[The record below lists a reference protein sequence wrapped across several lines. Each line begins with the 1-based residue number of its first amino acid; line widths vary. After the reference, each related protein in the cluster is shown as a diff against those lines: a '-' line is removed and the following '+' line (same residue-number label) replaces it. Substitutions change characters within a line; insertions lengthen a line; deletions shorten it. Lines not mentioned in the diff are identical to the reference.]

1 MSRTIDL
8 QVEKS
13 MTLINALKKKYLD
26 VKDKGIKME
35 DLQEMEIQLANLKA
49 SSMQADELREK
60 LSAQIR
66 ATNNILVQIKESY
79 KNTKDIIRG
88 YYPQECWSEFGVMGK
103 R

>member
-13 MTLINALKKKYLD
+13 MTLINALKKKYSD

-35 DLQEMEIQLANLKA
+35 DLQEMEIQLANLKT

-88 YYPQECWSEFGVMGK
+88 YYPQECWSEFEVMDK